1 MMYNEFNMM
10 KRTQLYLTQEQHD
23 WLKKKAKHQGITM
36 AEITR
41 KAINACISQPAIIDK
56 NESKP
61 LTLGESLRQMAEFAE
76 KSGYKGP
83 KDLASNVDKYLY
95 HD

>member
-1 MMYNEFNMM
+1 M

-23 WLKKKAKHQGITM
+23 WLKKKAKQQDTTI
-36 AEITR
+36 AEINR
-41 KAINACISQPAIIDK
+41 RAIDACISQPETVNKEGAK
-56 NESKP
+56 S
-61 LTLGESLRQMAEFAE
+61 LTLGESMRQIADLAKKEE
-76 KSGYKGP
+76 NEGP